1 MTGGGNLKLQKLFL
15 ENFRGIKELVIDLS
29 GENAVFYGINGVGK
43 SSILRGVS
51 LLFSNIITRIS
62 ESQIRQQLAFTA
74 SDLRIGAS
82 ELKVFGQFQFDNME
96 DIRYG
101 CEIGRAHV

>member
-29 GENAVFYGINGVGK
+29 GENTVFYGINGVGK

-51 LLFSNIITRIS
+51 LLF
-62 ESQIRQQLAFTA
+62 QILLPEFQKAR
-74 SDLRIGAS
+74 
-82 ELKVFGQFQFDNME
+82 FGSS
-96 DIRYG
+96 
-101 CEIGRAHV
+101 